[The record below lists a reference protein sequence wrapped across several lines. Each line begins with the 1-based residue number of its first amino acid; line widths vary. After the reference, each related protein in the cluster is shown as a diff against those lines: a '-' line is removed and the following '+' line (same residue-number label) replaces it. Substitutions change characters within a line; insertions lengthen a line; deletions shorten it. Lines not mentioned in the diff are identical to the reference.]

1 MKRIIALLFLF
12 SVSLCWSD
20 YSYPCSKV
28 LANLNQSRDFFS
40 VYSSSFMKGCTNSTS
55 YFYNPAE
62 SYLNPISNYER
73 EFELS
78 IQKKDYE
85 KSAFYAGKI
94 ANLAISLSYPL
105 NCLRFS
111 DAQYYA
117 SFKNGISD
125 SVSYADFYRELKPK
139 FIMTNISFEN
149 KTYFDSWN
157 LCRDYRVRTIQSFV
171 SGNSSLSLDYLNTL
185 LSNSIILSSYTIDYL
200 FRNAT
205 IDFQTVFLKRAVVY
219 LSYTLIMVPFI
230 IGFLIYKYV
239 KKRKLRLT
247 SDFSQEQIVK
257 KYESTAL
264 SDEWR
269 DAINWIRIE
278 IYNPSFGRLFT
289 FLKAK
294 YSKLKQWIDNI
305 LTP

>member
-1 MKRIIALLFLF
+1 
-12 SVSLCWSD
+12 
-20 YSYPCSKV
+20 
-28 LANLNQSRDFFS
+28 
-40 VYSSSFMKGCTNSTS
+40 
-55 YFYNPAE
+55 
-62 SYLNPISNYER
+62 
-73 EFELS
+73 
-78 IQKKDYE
+78 
-85 KSAFYAGKI
+85 
-94 ANLAISLSYPL
+94 
-105 NCLRFS
+105 
-111 DAQYYA
+111 
-117 SFKNGISD
+117 
-125 SVSYADFYRELKPK
+125 
-139 FIMTNISFEN
+139 
-149 KTYFDSWN
+149 
-157 LCRDYRVRTIQSFV
+157 
-171 SGNSSLSLDYLNTL
+171 
-185 LSNSIILSSYTIDYL
+185 
-200 FRNAT
+200 
-205 IDFQTVFLKRAVVY
+205 
-219 LSYTLIMVPFI
+219 MVPFI